1 MQVMQKNMEVL
12 LGDSVNSSSFSYSH
26 IGDPFQSHINL
37 MLINGAVSQFTLYGI
52 LKGNKPDFH
61 VAMPPGRAKAFYES
75 VVEKF
80 RKAYKSD
87 AVKGKISF
95 HLHFF

>member
-1 MQVMQKNMEVL
+1 
-12 LGDSVNSSSFSYSH
+12 
-26 IGDPFQSHINL
+26 

-61 VAMPPGRAKAFYES
+61 VAMPPERAKAFYES

-95 HLHFF
+95 HLHIFLNRPLLFFF